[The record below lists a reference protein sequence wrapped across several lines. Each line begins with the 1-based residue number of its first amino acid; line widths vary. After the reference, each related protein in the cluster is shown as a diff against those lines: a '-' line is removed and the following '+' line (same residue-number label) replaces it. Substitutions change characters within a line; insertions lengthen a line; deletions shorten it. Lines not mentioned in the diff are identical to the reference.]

1 MKNISFAYKPVLA
14 VCGHNHTTMIKMC
27 SFFLIPPKLKL
38 KQLSSHFNFGV
49 NNQRSL
55 PPSIP

>member
-1 MKNISFAYKPVLA
+1 MKKYLHLHINVSE
-14 VCGHNHTTMIKMC
+14 VCGHNHPTMIEMH
-27 SFFLIPPKLKL
+27 FFLIPPKHKQF
-38 KQLSSHFNFGV
+38 QLSSHFDFGV